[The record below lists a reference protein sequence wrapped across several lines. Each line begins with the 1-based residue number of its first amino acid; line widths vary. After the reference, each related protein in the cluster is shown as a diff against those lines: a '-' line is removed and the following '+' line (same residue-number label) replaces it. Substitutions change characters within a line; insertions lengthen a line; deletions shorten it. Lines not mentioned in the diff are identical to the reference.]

1 MSNNILKN
9 EITLEMAFLQ
19 SIASKI
25 FLCPFIGRTK
35 FQMIGYYSI
44 CVLILCTIMQLFL
57 TLFIEGSKVW
67 IEIINVAPN
76 LGVIVMAYIKYT
88 KIHAYKEFYE
98 ETFYHF
104 QDDFWNIVA
113 TKSKEHQKI
122 IKTYKWMVMVINRFL
137 VYYTMPL
144 AITVDSFPYLLMVYK
159 NKVHGVSDEY
169 LYPYDAWYPFD
180 KVQWYA
186 AAYLWESF
194 MTATVIAV
202 FTIADVI
209 HVSYVGFICMELK
222 ILGNCLEEILSPHD
236 VEEMRKGHN
245 VSEIHRTVVRKLK
258 VIIVKHNFLAKT
270 SSKLDKVL
278 GDAMLLNYSLGA
290 IFICLTA
297 FTFTVIDVTYK
308 RIRYFLM
315 FMSLVIEI
323 FNNCLLGQ
331 VLSDHSKSLTEAIYF
346 SDWPNASPETKKL
359 MLMFMVRAQ
368 KPFQLTGNGYIVMNM
383 NSYSSICST
392 SYQLYNLLRTIYQ

>member
-1 MSNNILKN
+1 
-9 EITLEMAFLQ
+9 
-19 SIASKI
+19 
-25 FLCPFIGRTK
+25 
-35 FQMIGYYSI
+35 MI
-44 CVLILCTIMQLFL
+44 
-57 TLFIEGSKVW
+57 
-67 IEIINVAPN
+67 
-76 LGVIVMAYIKYT
+76 
-88 KIHAYKEFYE
+88 
-98 ETFYHF
+98 
-104 QDDFWNIVA
+104 
-113 TKSKEHQKI
+113 
-122 IKTYKWMVMVINRFL
+122 R
-137 VYYTMPL
+137 
-144 AITVDSFPYLLMVYK
+144 
-159 NKVHGVSDEY
+159 
-169 LYPYDAWYPFD
+169 
-180 KVQWYA
+180 
-186 AAYLWESF
+186 
-194 MTATVIAV
+194 
-202 FTIADVI
+202 
-209 HVSYVGFICMELK
+209 
-222 ILGNCLEEILSPHD
+222 
-236 VEEMRKGHN
+236 
-245 VSEIHRTVVRKLK
+245 
-258 VIIVKHNFLAKT
+258 T